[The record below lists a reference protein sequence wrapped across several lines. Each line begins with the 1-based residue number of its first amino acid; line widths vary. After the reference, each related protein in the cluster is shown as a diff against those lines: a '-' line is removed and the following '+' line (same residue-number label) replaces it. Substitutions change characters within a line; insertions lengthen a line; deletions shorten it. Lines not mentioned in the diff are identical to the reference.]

1 MKRFYE
7 KVDITQSERRYQI
20 TLDNSPLKTPLKST
34 LQLPTRKLAEKL
46 AKEWSDVEIDII
58 PNQMPFFSLAVTAID
73 SVATQKT
80 ELSEEMQHY
89 IMNDLLCYR
98 ESEDPK
104 LQEHQNKSW
113 DPWLSWANTEFEFEF
128 KLAKGVMP
136 IDQDHRNA
144 TLLKQVISQM
154 NIWTFMCFVRAT
166 MLTGSAILALA
177 FTRKQVMPDTLFSV
191 AYLDEL
197 YQNSRWGEDN
207 ESKAKHFAVKN
218 ELHDLSEF
226 FRLAEL

>member
-7 KVDITQSERRYQI
+7 QVDIFQNELCYHI
-20 TLDNSPLKTPLKST
+20 TLDNKLLKTPLKSM
-34 LQLPTRKLAEKL
+34 LQLPTKRL
-46 AKEWSDVEIDII
+46 AKKIAEEWSNIETDI
-58 PNQMPFFSLAVTAID
+58 MPELMPLFSLAVTAID
-73 SVATQKT
+73 RVATQKT

-113 DPWLSWANTEFEFEF
+113 DLWLSWANTEFEFDL

-136 IDQDHRNA
+136 IEQDQRNA

-177 FTRKQVMPDTLFSV
+177 FIRKQVTPDTLFSV

-197 YQNSRWGEDN
+197 YQNSRWGEDD
-207 ESKAKHFAVKN
+207 ESKARHVAVKN
-218 ELHDLSEF
+218 ELHDLSDF

>member
-7 KVDITQSERRYQI
+7 KVGILQSERLYQV

-46 AKEWSDVEIDII
+46 AKEWSDVETDII
-58 PNQMPFFSLAVTAID
+58 PKQMPLFSLAVTAID
-73 SVATQKT
+73 RVATQKI
-80 ELSEEMQHY
+80 ELTGEMQQY

-98 ESEDPK
+98 ESEDTK

-113 DPWLSWANTEFEFEF
+113 NPWLSWANTEFEFDL

-136 IDQDHRNA
+136 INQDQSNA
-144 TLLKQVISQM
+144 NLLMQVISQM
-154 NIWTFMCFVRAT
+154 NLWTFMCFIRVT
-166 MLTGSAILALA
+166 TLTGSAILALA
-177 FTRKQVMPDTLFSV
+177 FIRKQVTPDTLFSV

-197 YQNSRWGEDN
+197 YQISRWGEDD
-207 ESKAKHFAVKN
+207 ESKARHVAVKN
-218 ELHDLSEF
+218 ELHDLSDF
-226 FRLAEL
+226 FKLAKL